1 MPTEQSVVEKNPSQT
16 RLLYLF
22 IHSTDAQKYMLE
34 GQFHFPNQDF
44 ETLAQDWL
52 KYAETH
58 ENPQIDGF
66 LDFIPEQLQGIIVD
80 AEMAQMP
87 KDSTIQEVDALVL
100 ALKRRNIYSRLNELQ
115 AQLQDA
121 KRKND
126 AQGIIAITQ
135 EIIGLKRILG

>member
-1 MPTEQSVVEKNPSQT
+1 
-16 RLLYLF
+16 
-22 IHSTDAQKYMLE
+22 
-34 GQFHFPNQDF
+34 
-44 ETLAQDWL
+44 
-52 KYAETH
+52 
-58 ENPQIDGF
+58 
-66 LDFIPEQLQGIIVD
+66 
-80 AEMAQMP
+80 MAQMP

-121 KRKND
+121 KREND

>member
-1 MPTEQSVVEKNPSQT
+1 MK
-16 RLLYLF
+16 
-22 IHSTDAQKYMLE
+22 
-34 GQFHFPNQDF
+34 
-44 ETLAQDWL
+44 
-52 KYAETH
+52 
-58 ENPQIDGF
+58 NPQIDGF

>member
-1 MPTEQSVVEKNPSQT
+1 
-16 RLLYLF
+16 
-22 IHSTDAQKYMLE
+22 
-34 GQFHFPNQDF
+34 
-44 ETLAQDWL
+44 
-52 KYAETH
+52 
-58 ENPQIDGF
+58 
-66 LDFIPEQLQGIIVD
+66 
-80 AEMAQMP
+80 MP

>member
-1 MPTEQSVVEKNPSQT
+1 MRK
-16 RLLYLF
+16 LM
-22 IHSTDAQKYMLE
+22 K
-34 GQFHFPNQDF
+34 
-44 ETLAQDWL
+44 
-52 KYAETH
+52 
-58 ENPQIDGF
+58 NPQIDGF

>member
-1 MPTEQSVVEKNPSQT
+1 
-16 RLLYLF
+16 
-22 IHSTDAQKYMLE
+22 
-34 GQFHFPNQDF
+34 
-44 ETLAQDWL
+44 
-52 KYAETH
+52 
-58 ENPQIDGF
+58 
-66 LDFIPEQLQGIIVD
+66 
-80 AEMAQMP
+80 MAQMP